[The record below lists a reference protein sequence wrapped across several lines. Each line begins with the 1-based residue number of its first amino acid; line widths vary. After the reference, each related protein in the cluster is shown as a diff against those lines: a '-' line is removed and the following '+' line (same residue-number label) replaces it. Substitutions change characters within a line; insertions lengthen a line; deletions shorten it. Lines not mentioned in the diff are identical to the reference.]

1 MSGKSSAIA
10 IANDLT
16 SIVFDPVSLS
26 LRQVDDVL
34 GKRRLP
40 AKHLQMFGGIRA
52 SLTSPT
58 WAPPMDRRR
67 KSAFRLP

>member
-26 LRQVDDVL
+26 LRQADHVL
-34 GKRRLP
+34 GKWLLPEKRLP
-40 AKHLQMFGGIRA
+40 MLGGIRA
-52 SLTSPT
+52 SLT
-58 WAPPMDRRR
+58 
-67 KSAFRLP
+67 